1 MSFVLM
7 MFNKTS
13 ATGTTSVLISVDF
26 PRRLGLDM
34 KNGPLSTAKLQI
46 IEVLSRIFYCYQ

>member
-26 PRRLGLDM
+26 PRRLGLDT

-46 IEVLSRIFYCYQ
+46 IEVLSRIFYCY